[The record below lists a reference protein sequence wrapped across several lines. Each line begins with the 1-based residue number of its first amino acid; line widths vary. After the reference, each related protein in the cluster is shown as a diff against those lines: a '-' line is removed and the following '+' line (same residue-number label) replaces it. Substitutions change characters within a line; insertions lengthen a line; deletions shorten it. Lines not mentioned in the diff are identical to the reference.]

1 MALIHCVFAV
11 SPPALMRIA
20 VKEHACQAAKIDD
33 TVSGGCCEAFLC
45 LLIFPHSSVFLLQAL
60 RACASSSSKTPL
72 HIFPFLNSLFTFLVS
87 PSPMLL
93 FLHSQVASRVRAG
106 FVGAHARKRDSAT
119 DLIAEK
125 RRQEEEKQRAMETEM
140 MQREM

>member
-1 MALIHCVFAV
+1 MCERKEGDGEGERFRKREMALIHRVFAV

-60 RACASSSSKTPL
+60 RACVSSSSKTPMWAA
-72 HIFPFLNSLFTFLVS
+72 HVPFSQFPFYLPHLSKSHAAFL
-87 PSPMLL
+87 
-93 FLHSQVASRVRAG
+93 A
-106 FVGAHARKRDSAT
+106 
-119 DLIAEK
+119 
-125 RRQEEEKQRAMETEM
+125 
-140 MQREM
+140 